1 MCFHKNIEKT
11 KFFIAG
17 AAKSGLSVAK
27 LLKNYDAKVFITE
40 EKKLSQEVIEELNY
54 LKIPFEDKGHSLEK
68 ITNECDVMVLSPG
81 IPLNTQIPMLCM
93 KENLVL
99 VSEIEVASWFL
110 KPNNL
115 ILAITGTN
123 GKSTTV
129 NYLNQ
134 LINLSERNSIAC
146 GNIGTPFSH
155 VVSQNSKE
163 NIFVLELSS
172 YQLELTFSIQP
183 KCSAILNI
191 QNDHLGRYETI
202 EEYLKAKWR
211 IVLLTDPEGLVI
223 LDYDVLKLALKIGLI
238 LPKCK
243 IIVTKFCHQ
252 MQKNKKT
259 DNFEQKYQFFQNKL
273 NNYRY
278 LPNPIY
284 KEIER
289 LEIED
294 LPVSKFL
301 NFAYVTYNKEEAV
314 TVSLKTD
321 NLIKKIEINKTCIPG
336 KHNVMNILTA
346 SLIAQHLGIHDEF
359 ITSQWNESSS
369 KYIHLPHRLEKIGKG
384 YCIFI
389 NELLQ
394 EKNLLIINDSKAT
407 NVEST
412 LVALTSFKLPIRLL
426 LGGKPKGDSYKPII
440 EFFNKNLIKV
450 YPFGDASEII
460 FNELISNKNYLA
472 KPSNNMISAAN
483 LALNDAQNNEIIL
496 LSPACSSFDEFRD
509 FEHRGNVFREWA
521 ISHLKENK
529 SESL

>member
-1 MCFHKNIEKT
+1 MCFHKNIEKS

-27 LLKNYDAKVFITE
+27 LLKNYGANVFITE
-40 EKKLSQEVIEELNY
+40 EKKLSQELIEELNY

-93 KENLVL
+93 KKSLIL

-134 LINLSERNSIAC
+134 LINLSEYNSIAC

-155 VVSQNSKE
+155 VVSQNNKE
-163 NIFVLELSS
+163 EIFVLELSS

-223 LDYDVLKLALKIGLI
+223 LDYDVLKIALKIGLI

-243 IIVTKFCHQ
+243 IIVTKISHQ
-252 MQKNKKT
+252 LQKNKKT
-259 DNFEQKYQFFQNKL
+259 NNFQEKYRSFQNKL
-273 NNYRY
+273 SNYKY

-284 KEIER
+284 KEIEI
-289 LEIED
+289 LEIEE
-294 LPVSKFL
+294 LPISKFL
-301 NFAYVTYNKEEAV
+301 NFAYVTYNEDDTI
-314 TVSLKTD
+314 TVSLQSD
-321 NLIKKIEINKTCIPG
+321 DLIKKIEINKACIPG
-336 KHNVMNILTA
+336 MHNVMNILTA
-346 SLIAQHLGIHDEF
+346 SLIAQHLGIHDDL
-359 ITSQWNESSS
+359 ITSQWNESTSQ
-369 KYIHLPHRLEKIGKG
+369 YVHLPHRLEKIGKD
-384 YCIFI
+384 YCTFI
-389 NELLQ
+389 NELSQ

-412 LVALTSFKLPIRLL
+412 LVALNSFKRPIRLL
-426 LGGKPKGDSYKPII
+426 LGGKPKGDSYKPIL
-440 EFFNKNLIKV
+440 EFFNRNLIKV
-450 YPFGDASEII
+450 YPFGEASEII
-460 FNELISNKNYLA
+460 FNELKSKKNYLA
-472 KPSNNMISAAN
+472 KPSSNMISAAT
-483 LALNDAQNNEIIL
+483 LALNEAHNNEIIL

-521 ISHLKENK
+521 LSHLKENK
-529 SESL
+529 SESF